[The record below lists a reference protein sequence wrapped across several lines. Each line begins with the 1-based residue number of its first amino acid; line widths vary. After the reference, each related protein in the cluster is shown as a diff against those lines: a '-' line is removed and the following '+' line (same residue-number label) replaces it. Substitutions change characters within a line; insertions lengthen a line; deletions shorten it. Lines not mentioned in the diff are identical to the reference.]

1 MTTATV
7 FRPRGF
13 TLIEL
18 LVVIAIIAVL
28 IALLIPAVQNAR
40 DAARK
45 AAEFHNLQ
53 VVAIHLFD
61 DPNCDGNC
69 SANGDGNGGSLDQVE
84 NTLQALKTD
93 IVLPAVQKGVIPQPE
108 EVASILQDLQ
118 SSEADLRQS
127 LHALN
132 ALPPSRESGE
142 LAARLALKHGLT
154 RLIAEMEPLQAQLGF
169 LQRILS
175 RPGNAN

>member
-1 MTTATV
+1 MTSATAL
-7 FRPRGF
+7 RRRGF

-28 IALLIPAVQNAR
+28 IALLIPAVQNVR
-40 DAARK
+40 DAAAK

-53 VVAIHLFD
+53 VVAIHLFG

-69 SANGDGNGGSLDQVE
+69 TANGDGNGGSLDQVD
-84 NTLQALKTD
+84 NALQALRTD
-93 IVLPAVQKGVIPQPE
+93 IVLPAVQKGIIPQPE
-108 EVASILQDLQ
+108 EVASIQQDLQ

-127 LHALN
+127 LDALN

-142 LAARLALKHGLT
+142 LAARLGLKHGLT
-154 RLIAEMEPLQAQLGF
+154 RLLAELEPLQAQLGH

-175 RPGNAN
+175 HPGGAN

>member
-1 MTTATV
+1 MSTATAV
-7 FRPRGF
+7 RPRGF

-28 IALLIPAVQNAR
+28 IGLLIPAVQSVR
-40 DAARK
+40 EAARK

-53 VVAIHLFD
+53 VVAIHLFG

-69 SANGDGNGGSLDQVE
+69 NATGGGNGGSLDQVD
-84 NTLQALKTD
+84 TALQALRTD

-118 SSEADLRQS
+118 TSEADLRES
-127 LHALN
+127 LQALN

-142 LAARLALKHGLT
+142 LVARLGLRHGLT

-175 RPGNAN
+175 HPGGVN